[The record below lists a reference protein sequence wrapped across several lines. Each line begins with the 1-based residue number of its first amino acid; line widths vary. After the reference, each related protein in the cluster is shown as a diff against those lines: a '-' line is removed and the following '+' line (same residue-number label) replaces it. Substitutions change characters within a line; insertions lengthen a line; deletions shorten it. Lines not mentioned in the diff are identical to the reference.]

1 MDIIKYFNE
10 GGALAYSRGLKTKDL
25 SHHSSHDDKVSFLE
39 IQDIHI
45 QKMIKSKADAQK
57 NKVGATEFTLSI
69 FGVEQ
74 KHTLP
79 ENMTI
84 EDFKSYV
91 LTLTDN

>member
-45 QKMIKSKADAQK
+45 IKMNNNDKESLAGRD
-57 NKVGATEFTLSI
+57 GAKEFTFNI
-69 FGVEQ
+69 FDKE
-74 KHTLP
+74 
-79 ENMTI
+79 
-84 EDFKSYV
+84 
-91 LTLTDN
+91 